1 MAWGNGV
8 SVMSGYRDR
17 SNYDPYASPQYGK
30 PMRPY
35 NWVQWTGV
43 ALLVASI
50 ALNLA
55 FLAGEVGWLP
65 KWKFSPTL
73 STSPMIIGVML
84 INSRR
89 EQLADP
95 APELAPAR
103 RKWMLIVL
111 VVCAVVFGTAIAIS
125 SLKGA

>member
-1 MAWGNGV
+1 
-8 SVMSGYRDR
+8 MSGYRDR
-17 SNYDPYASPQYGK
+17 SNYDPYASPQYGQ

-35 NWVQWTGV
+35 NGVQWTGV

-95 APELAPAR
+95 SPELAPAR